1 MQRLQ
6 KIMWHM
12 GAVVVAAGGLAGTS
26 AAQDAYPNQ
35 NIKIIV
41 PFSAGGGNDITA
53 RLLGEHMRRLM
64 GQSVIVDNR
73 PGANAMIGTQV
84 VAKAAPDGYTLL
96 VASGEIAVNP
106 HLYKNMAYDW
116 DRDLAP
122 ITMLVTV
129 PNVLV
134 VNLDVPA
141 KNVQELIAY
150 AKTNP
155 KVTFSSAGIG
165 NPTQLAAE
173 LFNKMAGVKFLHVP
187 YKGVAPALADVMG
200 KSITMTFSS
209 IGAALPLIEGGKLRA
224 IAVTSLKRVPMMPN
238 VPAVAEYP
246 PLAGYELVNFFGF
259 YAPANTS
266 ENIVRKLN
274 TTAGQILREAEVVAR
289 LRDLGFEPAPNTPEQ
304 FRAFIRAESKKYARI
319 IVDANVKLDTN

>member
-1 MQRLQ
+1 MHGLQ
-6 KIMWHM
+6 KLLWHV
-12 GAVVVAAGGLAGTS
+12 GAVVVAAGGWAGTS

-53 RLLGEHMRRLM
+53 RLLGENMRRLM

-73 PGANAMIGTQV
+73 PGANAMIGTQA
-84 VAKAAPDGYTLL
+84 VAKAAPDGYTVL
-96 VASGEIAVNP
+96 VTSGEIAVNP

-122 ITMLVTV
+122 ITSLVTV

-141 KNVQELIAY
+141 KSVQELIAY
-150 AKTNP
+150 AKSNP
-155 KVTFSSAGIG
+155 KVTFSSAGVG
-165 NPTQLAAE
+165 NPTQLAGE
-173 LFNKMAGVKFLHVP
+173 LFNRMAGVKFLHVP
-187 YKGVAPALADVMG
+187 YKGVAPALGDVM
-200 KSITMTFSS
+200 SRNITMTFSS
-209 IGAALPLIEGGKLRA
+209 IGAALPLIEGGKVRA
-224 IAVTSLKRVPMMPN
+224 LAVSSLTRVPMMPN

-259 YAPANTS
+259 YAPANTP
-266 ENIVRKLN
+266 ETIVRRLSV
-274 TTAGQILREAEVVAR
+274 TAGQILREEKVVAR
-289 LRDLGFEPAPNTPEQ
+289 LRQLGFEPNPNTPEQ
-304 FRAFIRAESKKYARI
+304 FRAYIRAESRKYARI
-319 IVDANVKLDTN
+319 IIDANVKLDTD